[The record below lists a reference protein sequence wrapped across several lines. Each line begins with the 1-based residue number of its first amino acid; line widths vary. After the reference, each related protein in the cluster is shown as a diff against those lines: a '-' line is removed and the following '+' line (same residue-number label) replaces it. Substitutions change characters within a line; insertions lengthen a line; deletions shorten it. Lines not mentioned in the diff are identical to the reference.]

1 MGLAL
6 GTMRLPAML
15 LIGMAAPAAGGTN
28 ILVGSLASLTGAIRH
43 LREGRVNMRI
53 VLIAGVPAFIGG
65 FGAGKGPRIPVDLPG
80 RTSGVPAGN
89 RIAGQGESR
98 VPLIA
103 GRGLRSNLYA
113 NFWLN
118 FCANLYANLW
128 GARRPFHP

>member
-1 MGLAL
+1 M
-6 GTMRLPAML
+6 TSNPISLPL
-15 LIGMAAPAAGGTN
+15 SGMAAPAAGGTN
-28 ILVGSLASLTGAIRH
+28 ILVSSLASLTGAIRH

-53 VLIAGVPAFIGG
+53 VLITGVPAFIGG
-65 FGAGKGPRIPVDLPG
+65 FGTGKGPRIPVDLPG
-80 RTSGVPAGN
+80 RTSGVLAGN